1 MGARPARSHLLDVT
15 RSVRFAEAVDVFAEA
30 AIGSERLLLTPL
42 GAGDAEEMVEVLADP
57 GLHQF
62 IGGRPATL
70 AELRT
75 RYAALAA
82 GSPRPQE
89 LWRNWVVRRRADGQ
103 PVGTVQATLIRRR
116 DGWTAQVAWVVGV
129 AWQRQ
134 GFAAEAARAL
144 VGWLE
149 RGGVHEIVAHVH
161 PDHAASERV
170 AARAGFEPTDDLV
183 DGERVWRRAAGDG

>member
-1 MGARPARSHLLDVT
+1 VAIATKGS
-15 RSVRFAEAVDVFAEA
+15 EAVTAFGSRPEDVFAEA
-30 AIGSERLLLTPL
+30 AIGTERLLLTPL
-42 GAGDAEEMVEVLADP
+42 VQGHADEMVEVLADAR
-57 GLHQF
+57 LHQF

-82 GSPRPQE
+82 GSPRPDE
-89 LWRNWVVRRRADGQ
+89 LWRNWVVRRRADAQ
-103 PVGTVQATLIRRR
+103 PVGTVQATLIRGH
-116 DGWTAQVAWVVGV
+116 DGWAAQVAWVVGA

-144 VGWLE
+144 VDWLD
-149 RGGVHEIVAHVH
+149 RGGAREIVAHIH

-170 AARAGFEPTDDLV
+170 AARAGLRPTDDLV
-183 DGERVWRRAAGDG
+183 DGERVWRRIAGDG